1 MVLFILMETGV
12 RIPSPPTDQCIE
24 VYTLGNKGK
33 NTKTYIMELER
44 LLNHTK
50 EENDCWIWCSATRM
64 KFGYGAI
71 KVKGKTLSAHRYSYT
86 LHHGDIPAGMFVCHK
101 CDNPKCI
108 NPDHLFLGTNSD
120 NMKDAY
126 SKGRITLPTNGGF
139 KLGNK
144 PVNRKLTEEQVIQI
158 KEILKTRG
166 KTTLR
171 EIAEQFGV
179 NQYVIRDINC
189 GRSY

>member
-1 MVLFILMETGV
+1 
-12 RIPSPPTDQCIE
+12 
-24 VYTLGNKGK
+24 
-33 NTKTYIMELER
+33 MELER

-50 EENDCWIWCSATRM
+50 EENGCWIWCSGTRS
-64 KFGYGAI
+64 GYGAI
-71 KVKGKTLSAHRYSYT
+71 KVKGKTLSAHRYSYM
-86 LHHGDIPAGMFVCHK
+86 LNCGDIPKGMFVCHT

-126 SKGRITLPTNGGF
+126 KKGRLTLPTSGNF
-139 KLGNK
+139 KIGNK
-144 PVNRKLTEEQVIQI
+144 PVNRKLTDEQVVEI

-166 KTTLR
+166 KKTLKQ
-171 EIAEQFGV
+171 IAQQFNV
-179 NQYVIRDINC
+179 KEYVIRDMNC